1 MLLEKKRTAVSV
13 DAEMSRLINARW
25 VMDIAFTKNHTA
37 SQIGNLLCGAFPSL
51 VEKTSV
57 GKSCFSCHSLLLN
70 QFASRCKLLRT
81 NSLYE
86 VSVEL
91 MIPTD
96 NCPTFPIRQKIEFS
110 SFKLFKWNWTLLV
123 HLISNEPSSSAVQM
137 SLD

>member
-1 MLLEKKRTAVSV
+1 MLLEKKRTAVPV
-13 DAEMSRLINARW
+13 NAEMSRLINARR

-37 SQIGNLLCGAFPSL
+37 SQIGDLCGAFPSL

-91 MIPTD
+91 VIPTD

-110 SFKLFKWNWTLLV
+110 
-123 HLISNEPSSSAVQM
+123 
-137 SLD
+137 